1 MARPRPTCPRL
12 YAPAQPFA
20 DAIKAWEHN
29 QRRSNGGRPLNM
41 DPNNQVAGLG
51 ALAELAGITVRSLWR
66 YTNGESR
73 YIELKLADRL
83 ALALDIPLPL
93 SLFLNPS
100 ELHLPHPMSGSP
112 IVHPLL
118 DHRETIRIL
127 LLAVDLKGESLAL
140 QVHVRMVIGSSSR

>member
-1 MARPRPTCPRL
+1 MPRHCPRL

-20 DAIKAWEHN
+20 EAIKAWERN
-29 QRRSNGGRPLNM
+29 QQRSNGGRPLNL

-93 SLFLNPS
+93 LADDFQP
-100 ELHLPHPMSGSP
+100 LHEWRQREAATAA
-112 IVHPLL
+112 VVAQAAAPLTGL
-118 DHRETIRIL
+118 E
-127 LLAVDLKGESLAL
+127 AVA
-140 QVHVRMVIGSSSR
+140 